1 MEYSGI
7 LLLNG
12 IFLFI
17 YLFIYSAN
25 MCWSD
30 QGPIGVWVFWPMLY
44 GGYLILLLTLV
55 LVLLDFQKQRIA
67 GYDFLEKD
75 QIQRTAS
82 PGHF

>member
-1 MEYSGI
+1 
-7 LLLNG
+7 
-12 IFLFI
+12 
-17 YLFIYSAN
+17 
-25 MCWSD
+25 
-30 QGPIGVWVFWPMLY
+30 
-44 GGYLILLLTLV
+44 